1 MYLNFYIFLFI
12 RRIPFPGIRTSNIQS
27 LITHLYAKVA
37 FFQNPFAIITHESK
51 VGAFHFQRNGFRFS
65 RLQFYFLKSTQAA
78 DIRSQGSDQIATEQQ
93 NAFLADTVTG
103 VLHINGESKYIVSR
117 KVGFIRF
124 EVAVSIG
131 SVAQS
136 VTKCPLHGHR
146 NHKHPTSFQG
156 LRTACS
162 RK

>member
-27 LITHLYAKVA
+27 LITRLYAEVA

-93 NAFLADTVTG
+93 NAFLADTVKVSTSSAVKL
-103 VLHINGESKYIVSR
+103 VLS
-117 KVGFIRF
+117 
-124 EVAVSIG
+124 A
-131 SVAQS
+131 
-136 VTKCPLHGHR
+136 
-146 NHKHPTSFQG
+146 
-156 LRTACS
+156 LRLL
-162 RK
+162 